1 MPRLSEQSSELV
13 PKMERIVKHTH
24 SFLIPAFGHSPFLEE
39 CLRSLVN
46 QTVRTNLIISTS
58 TPFDG
63 LYALAEKFGA
73 HCYVHSPNLGI
84 AHDWNMGL
92 SRVDTDWVTVAHQDD
107 IYLPTFTE
115 KVLSV
120 VENKPDVELVF
131 TDYAEL
137 FSGGVRTGTVLLI
150 IKKILLELAFCG
162 RNEIKTRFS
171 KINCLRFAC
180 PIPCPSVTFR
190 GGNRDDLFNT
200 KFRVNMDWAAWLEKA
215 IRPGSFVWI
224 KEILMQHRIHRAS
237 ETSEGIAQ
245 GYRAAEDLELLSM
258 IWPEP
263 IARLIARTYSVAY
276 SSNKE

>member
-1 MPRLSEQSSELV
+1 
-13 PKMERIVKHTH
+13 MERIVKHTH

-63 LYALAEKFGA
+63 LYALAERFEA

-137 FSGGVRTGTVLLI
+137 L
-150 IKKILLELAFCG
+150 
-162 RNEIKTRFS
+162 
-171 KINCLRFAC
+171 
-180 PIPCPSVTFR
+180 
-190 GGNRDDLFNT
+190 D
-200 KFRVNMDWAAWLEKA
+200 
-215 IRPGSFVWI
+215 
-224 KEILMQHRIHRAS
+224 
-237 ETSEGIAQ
+237 
-245 GYRAAEDLELLSM
+245 
-258 IWPEP
+258 
-263 IARLIARTYSVAY
+263 
-276 SSNKE
+276 

>member
-1 MPRLSEQSSELV
+1 
-13 PKMERIVKHTH
+13 MERIIKHTH

-39 CLRSLVN
+39 CLHSLVN

-63 LYALAEKFGA
+63 LYGLAEKFGA
-73 HCYVHSPNLGI
+73 LVYVHSPNLGI

-92 SRVDTDWVTVAHQDD
+92 SKINTDWVTVAHQDD

-120 VENKPDVELVF
+120 VRNKPDVELIF

-137 FSGGVRTGTVLLI
+137 LDGGVRTGTVLLI
-150 IKKILLELAFCG
+150 IKKLLLELGFCG
-162 RNEIKTRFS
+162 RNEIKTTLS
-171 KINCLRFAC
+171 KMNCLRFGC

-190 GGNRDDLFNT
+190 GGKRDNLFNT
-200 KFRVNMDWAAWLEKA
+200 RYRVNMDWAAWLEKA

-245 GYRAAEDLELLSM
+245 GYRATEDLELLSR
-258 IWPEP
+258 IWPRP
-263 IARLIARTYSVAY
+263 IARLIAGTYSVAY
-276 SSNKE
+276 SSNEGS